1 MGRPIQPSTQP
12 DNSGR
17 QMGMISQGRCNEVTV
32 TLSLSGK
39 RLQTEHN
46 KAINKWWKISKLIL
60 SHDFSMMHCALQNKS
75 VFLSRLPVKIS
86 KLKMYKKQDKCYMCS
101 KTGRLI
107 FNKYILANCF
117 CFVLFFTLCSN
128 YVFLFARKKEFKTF
142 IQ

>member
-1 MGRPIQPSTQP
+1 
-12 DNSGR
+12 
-17 QMGMISQGRCNEVTV
+17 MGMISQGRCNEVTV

-86 KLKMYKKQDKCYMCS
+86 KLKMYK
-101 KTGRLI
+101 
-107 FNKYILANCF
+107 NKINVTCAVKL
-117 CFVLFFTLCSN
+117 
-128 YVFLFARKKEFKTF
+128 EG
-142 IQ
+142 